1 VERNYWRKPE
11 TLFRK
16 IKKMIELLPF
26 TIDNTGELI
35 SNIKDEK
42 MLLQFAGPMY
52 HFPLT
57 KEQLEV
63 DLSNE
68 NRTLFRIIEEETQ
81 NVIGHSQI
89 FLKENSFLL
98 GRILIWDE
106 NNRGKGYGKKIVHK
120 LLEYGFSH
128 FDKEIGELNVYDWN
142 VGAVECYKKVGFEFD
157 PDVMSEVSI
166 DNETWLSLNMK
177 IDRNKFGFSKSE

>member
-1 VERNYWRKPE
+1 
-11 TLFRK
+11 
-16 IKKMIELLPF
+16 MIELVPF
-26 TIDNTGELI
+26 TIDHAGELI
-35 SNIKDEK
+35 STIKDEK
-42 MLLQFAGPMY
+42 MLLQFAGPAY

-63 DLSNE
+63 DLSDE
-68 NRTLFRIIEEETQ
+68 NRTLFRIIEKETQ

-106 NNRGKGYGKKIVHK
+106 NNRGKGFGKKIVQK
-120 LLEYGFSH
+120 LLDYGFSH
-128 FDKEIGELNVYDWN
+128 FDKQTGELNVYDWN
-142 VGAVECYKKVGFEFD
+142 KGAIECYKKVGFELD
-157 PDVMSEVSI
+157 PNVTSKVNI

-177 IDRNKFGFSKSE
+177 IDKNTFELSKS